1 MAATLQSIVF
11 TSPGLATSD
20 GEVNNRDDCEKSLN
34 EALTEHP
41 RVFFPPP
48 PPPAPTDS
56 LCGGI
61 DICEALKRTLLADR
75 PRVSP
80 PSPLPTTPKKQLCS
94 PPTSPGKI
102 AAFKRVFLLTSLAGK
117 HAAVL
122 FQPNANHELENAAAK
137 TRGKQPQ
144 LDDGDE
150 STVDE
155 DAHKTTPKRRP
166 VITASKVLLTAPH
179 PAQPQGH
186 SEPAFRDYTWTAVDS
201 LLSDM
206 PSATDDYPNF
216 TIIWLRKAKHGSGGA
231 TSFAQLTSTPRFRD
245 GPLVFVKIAFKA
257 DEDLLMSSLPELRA
271 HRRLLQSRPSEGEEE
286 EAAAHFIL
294 PLDAFI
300 DERVLGARIYIFDVC
315 QGDLL
320 LVFKDPAA
328 YEVLENFQLWAA
340 QMAAG
345 INYLHSIGIIHR
357 DIKPDNVLIDW
368 RRNLRIADLGLA
380 FVSERREPL
389 DPEEKYAYL
398 FLGTLGYMAPEVQ
411 RASPLA
417 YLKNHAADPQE
428 RQQEKAIYGL
438 KADYYSLG
446 VLLYE
451 LATLKE
457 SSIFKPGIMKSFH
470 IERTQAKNTGSR
482 RAYNG
487 FLARQGIGQDKAD
500 LFYELLTI
508 NWRRRSGYTR
518 LYSHPFFIDEVT
530 NQPIFDHLSEISMT
544 RPKHRNIRL
553 SLYEQ
558 TLDLIPLPVPSDTR
572 HGKALWIDPS
582 SKLFEFLGR

>member
-11 TSPGLATSD
+11 ASPGLATSD
-20 GEVNNRDDCEKSLN
+20 GEVTSRNDCEKTLE
-34 EALTEHP
+34 EALTERP

-56 LCGGI
+56 LYIYGGI
-61 DICEALKRTLLADR
+61 DICETLGNTVLADR
-75 PRVSP
+75 PRVSS
-80 PSPLPTTPKKQLCS
+80 PSPLPTTPKKQLRL

-102 AAFKRVFLLTSLAGK
+102 AAFKRVFLPSLTGK
-117 HAAVL
+117 HATVL
-122 FQPNANHELENAAAK
+122 FQPNADHKPENPSAK
-137 TRGKQPQ
+137 IGESQ
-144 LDDGDE
+144 LHPDDGD
-150 STVDE
+150 
-155 DAHKTTPKRRP
+155 AHERTPKRRP
-166 VITASKVLLTAPH
+166 IVTSSKVLLTAPH
-179 PAQPQGH
+179 PAQPQGD

-216 TIIWLRKAKHGSGGA
+216 KIIWLRKAKHGSGGA
-231 TSFAQLTSTPRFRD
+231 TSFAQLASTPRFRD

-271 HRRLLQSRPSEGEEE
+271 HRRLLHSRRPEGKEE
-286 EAAAHFIL
+286 EAGAHFIH

-300 DERVLGARIYIFDVC
+300 DERVLEARIYIFDVC

-345 INYLHSIGIIHR
+345 INYLHSIGVIHR

-411 RASPLA
+411 RANPVA

-451 LATLKE
+451 LATLQE

-482 RAYNG
+482 RGYYG

-500 LFYELLTI
+500 LFYELLTV
-508 NWRRRSGYTR
+508 NWRRRSGYKR

-544 RPKHRNIRL
+544 RPKHRDIRR

-558 TLDLIPLPVPSDTR
+558 KLDLIPLPVPSDTR
-572 HGKALWIDPS
+572 HDKALWIDPS